1 MACHVRDLT
10 PESQS
15 PSPEP
20 LPSLPC
26 SPPSATRGSG
36 EGGPSPGTWDFF
48 GIIQPGCLALPLSA
62 VASHLL
68 RDQPPP
74 PPPVVSGSVSQ
85 SPWLLVDF
93 GRGGGGRVLGL
104 RHLGNDI
111 KRLSFMQHFLGPF
124 LEHSRRLVLH
134 SMCLGK
140 CRSRER
146 SLGCRWAGT

>member
-74 PPPVVSGSVSQ
+74 APGGVWLCFPKSLASGRLWQ
-85 SPWLLVDF
+85 A
-93 GRGGGGRVLGL
+93 GGEEFWV
-104 RHLGNDI
+104 
-111 KRLSFMQHFLGPF
+111 
-124 LEHSRRLVLH
+124 
-134 SMCLGK
+134 
-140 CRSRER
+140 
-146 SLGCRWAGT
+146 